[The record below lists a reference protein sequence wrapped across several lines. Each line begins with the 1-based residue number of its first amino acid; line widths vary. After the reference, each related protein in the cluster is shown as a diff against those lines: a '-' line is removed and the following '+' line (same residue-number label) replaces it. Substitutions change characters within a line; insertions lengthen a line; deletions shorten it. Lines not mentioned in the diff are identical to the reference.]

1 MDSLGSAQTSTPGN
15 GSKSPDSEWVLV
27 EPDNGSQSPDSG
39 WVRVFYTL
47 RDVLEDFRS
56 D

>member
-1 MDSLGSAQTSTPGN
+1 MDSSGPAQPSTPVN
-15 GSKSPDSEWVLV
+15 GSEWVLV
-27 EPDNGSQSPDSG
+27 EPDNGSQSPDSE

-47 RDVLEDFRS
+47 SDVFRS

>member
-1 MDSLGSAQTSTPGN
+1 MDSSGPAQPSTPVN

-27 EPDNGSQSPDSG
+27 EPDNGSQSPDSE

-47 RDVLEDFRS
+47 SDVFRS